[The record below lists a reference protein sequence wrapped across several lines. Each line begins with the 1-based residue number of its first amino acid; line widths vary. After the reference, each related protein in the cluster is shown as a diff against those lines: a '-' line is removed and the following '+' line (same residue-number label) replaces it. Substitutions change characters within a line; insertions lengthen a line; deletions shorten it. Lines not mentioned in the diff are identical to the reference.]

1 MPKVKTITPGRLS
14 GLSTLTSEL
23 ASDISQQK
31 EREYLKAVSDWK
43 EEKEKL
49 DAIKEDQLNYI
60 DQKMQLIAGMDQ
72 LASENFDDT
81 FKENLMNDVKN
92 YASIVSDIKL
102 GNIDAAEGYMK
113 LAKYDKK
120 LTDLQTAIPNINTL
134 ASKVNDAI
142 NKEDGEIG
150 AMIHDGTGDT
160 YNIAK
165 ILHDLYHPS
174 RNRNVSYQTIDGQD
188 FIVHKDGQK
197 ISIPG
202 LNAIMSGNNP
212 DYPISFAES
221 PDEALGQL
229 YDAMWKRNGNGA
241 TYLVD
246 VKEESYNKKG
256 GITTTTRKKYNIAD
270 DSQFSKDLKETVA
283 PMIDDQEKMRVIWN
297 NIGGDGKWENDED
310 QRSQAVDLLYKRAKD
325 LYAPKSNVT
334 NVDIKLP
341 RPSKDKDKDKD
352 KDKNTKVKL
361 IDYSPLYNANQK
373 FKKGSNLYVGGNKGQ
388 GVMDM
393 EEAKIE
399 VEDFFNT
406 IQGRRR
412 FNISGNPI
420 VSKIEVS
427 YVDPKVPAKGLQFM
441 PFRSYR
447 GEDIELVDRP
457 FNIDNVKDLEFFE
470 KLLKPLGSDVITVD
484 DNTVNVDNTVNIDN
498 TTTSTN
504 NTTIDDSL
512 PNLTRDQAS
521 KLKDG
526 DKFILVG
533 SGTKFDGKKFVMRM
547 GQDGKLEE

>member
-23 ASDISQQK
+23 ASDVSQQK
-31 EREYLKAVSDWK
+31 EREYLKAVSDWE
-43 EEKEKL
+43 EEKSKL
-49 DAIKEDQLNYI
+49 DAIKTDQLNYI

-72 LASENFDDT
+72 FAGEKFDDT
-81 FKENLMNDVKN
+81 FKNDWMNSVKD

-134 ASKVNDAI
+134 ATKL
-142 NKEDGEIG
+142 EDGKNKKLGEVG
-150 AMIHDGTGDT
+150 SFIHDGDGKTVE
-160 YNIAK
+160 I
-165 ILHDLYHPS
+165 IELISDLYNPVKNS
-174 RNRNVSYQTIDGQD
+174 NVSYQTIDDQD
-188 FIVHKDGQK
+188 FLVHKNGQK

-270 DSQFSKDLKETVA
+270 GSKFSNDLKETVA
-283 PMIDDQEKMRVIWN
+283 PMIDDQDKMRVIWN
-297 NIGGDGKWENDED
+297 NIGGDGKWENTED
-310 QRSQAVDLLYKRAKD
+310 QRNQAVDLLYKRSKD
-325 LYAPKSNVT
+325 LYAPTSNVT

-341 RPSKDKDKDKD
+341 RLSKDKDKDKD
-352 KDKNTKVKL
+352 KDNKTKL

-373 FKKGSNLYVGGNKGQ
+373 FKTGSNLYVGGNKGQ
-388 GVMDM
+388 GMMDM

-447 GEDIELVDRP
+447 GEDIEIVNRP
-457 FNIDNVKDLEFFE
+457 FNINNAKDLEFFE
-470 KLLKPLGSDVITVD
+470 NLLKPLGSDVITVD
-484 DNTVNVDNTVNIDN
+484 DNLPTLTMEQARKGKKGDQFILRSNGKKYTLVEDQNGNLFG
-498 TTTSTN
+498 TTTPEKYT
-504 NTTIDDSL
+504 
-512 PNLTRDQAS
+512 
-521 KLKDG
+521 
-526 DKFILVG
+526 
-533 SGTKFDGKKFVMRM
+533 
-547 GQDGKLEE
+547 